1 MTRQEITRPTS
12 IDHELPHEPAATP
25 NWSENYV
32 FCGFDPEQAVG
43 FYHHM
48 ARMPYDPEIWRGA
61 FGMMLPDGLALLGKD
76 HGRTGAP
83 GSGVTVGP
91 ASPSLAFVCRE
102 PFRRWEVR
110 YDGVA
115 RLVPAAQLTRGA
127 TRHLG
132 CRLTRDEV
140 ADRLRFHLGVV
151 AGGEPVTYVEALGLA
166 RQNVIEELRSGT
178 RSA

>member
-1 MTRQEITRPTS
+1 QAGLRRPVLLRPGLDTRHPMTRQEITRPTS

-32 FCGFDPEQAVG
+32 FCGFDPTQAVG

-61 FGMMLPDGLALLGKD
+61 FGMMLPDGRALVYKD
-76 HGRTGAP
+76 HGRGH
-83 GSGVTVGP
+83 GNGDGP
-91 ASPSLAFVCRE
+91 ASPSLAFVCLE

-115 RLVPAAQLTRGA
+115 RITTREALTRGLLQDGP
-127 TRHLG
+127 TVPV
-132 CRLTRDEV
+132 RLELV
-140 ADRLRFHLGVV
+140 F
-151 AGGEPVTYVEALGLA
+151 EPSTPPWGF
-166 RQNVIEELRSGT
+166 GD
-178 RSA
+178 